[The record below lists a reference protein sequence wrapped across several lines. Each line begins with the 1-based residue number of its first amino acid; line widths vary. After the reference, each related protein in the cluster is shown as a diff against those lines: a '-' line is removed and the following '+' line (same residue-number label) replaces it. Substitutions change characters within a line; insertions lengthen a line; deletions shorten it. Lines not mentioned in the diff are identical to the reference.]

1 MGFIKNIFL
10 GLLVFGFAVG
20 LILFLDEI
28 TMVFP
33 FLIDMGVRD
42 RFLGDL
48 SAFHIE
54 GFHHWEFGVLLM
66 LVCGGGLVYTIKKVD
81 D

>member
-10 GLLVFGFAVG
+10 GLLAIGFTFGF
-20 LILFLDEI
+20 ILFLDEI

-54 GFHHWEFGVLLM
+54 GFHHWEFGVFLIF
-66 LVCGGGLVYTIKKVD
+66 VCGLGLYGLIKAD